1 MGWNGNYFSRPTFGC
16 VDFFFKSVHLG
27 NQEAVM
33 QWNVSCHC
41 WEIRLGWY
49 FKKHACWTPVGVKS
63 LCERSCAFCLN
74 RNVADFTIQEC
85 FIRGTK
91 ELFHHHFAKIILY
104 NAKPLSVWVCCP
116 NPIYYDFSIIVQF
129 LLSFCNHSSLSQS
142 KNNLKNMKVTFLKFN
157 STIQGLNLILQQPS
171 LSLTYAVVFVFV
183 RRFICW
189 F

>member
-1 MGWNGNYFSRPTFGC
+1 MEIISADLHLD
-16 VDFFFKSVHLG
+16 VLIFFKNLFTWV
-27 NQEAVM
+27 
-33 QWNVSCHC
+33 
-41 WEIRLGWY
+41 I
-49 FKKHACWTPVGVKS
+49 KKLLCSGMLVVTAGKFAWDDILRSMPVGHLLGS
-63 LCERSCAFCLN
+63 NLSECERSCAFCLN